1 MERRKKTAVRCEI
14 PREDKHRVYSE
25 MSETGTR
32 NIRFYPCPS
41 PPDSSEWGACKQHSS
56 FQIKYGC
63 SLRRGLSLANIVL
76 AWCCPTDTTP
86 TQTTQSFCSSWTQA
100 VSLVG
105 EAALVIFRVSYCR
118 KTLLRI
124 AQTRTP
130 AMKCYNWSEIGL
142 HGSVLYS
149 LQ

>member
-63 SLRRGLSLANIVL
+63 SLRRGFSLANTVL
-76 AWCCPTDTTP
+76 VWCCPTDTMPNAHKQP
-86 TQTTQSFCSSWTQA
+86 TRLGVLLFFLDSRSVSSWGGSPGRLQVTINIKA
-100 VSLVG
+100 KG
-105 EAALVIFRVSYCR
+105 
-118 KTLLRI
+118 LRF
-124 AQTRTP
+124 QWCYMTP
-130 AMKCYNWSEIGL
+130 PHRS
-142 HGSVLYS
+142 
-149 LQ
+149 

>member
-1 MERRKKTAVRCEI
+1 MK
-14 PREDKHRVYSE
+14 
-25 MSETGTR
+25 ETGSR
-32 NIRFYPCPS
+32 NIRVLPVSIS
-41 PPDSSEWGACKQHSS
+41 PTHLSELGACKQHSS

-63 SLRRGLSLANIVL
+63 SLRRGFSLANTVL
-76 AWCCPTDTTP
+76 VWCCPTDTTP
-86 TQTTQSFCSSWTQA
+86 TDTHSQLGSVSFRSSWTQA